1 MYRYKTREKNNAYTL
16 IILIILALIAFA
28 YFYNTNSNPPKNN
41 VTIKNY
47 SIKNDEKPDIS
58 ASNIIEVAPVAS
70 IVEKITPNTE
80 IVYQYYYE
88 LDQKTVEEREQP
100 PYYMINM
107 AEEEF
112 RSKYSDWEIKVF
124 SSKQV
129 VMQKNLNGKSP
140 FYFRIG
146 EKDGYIAVY
155 YEKPVNGIS
164 LREITDTPV
173 NTLPKDEQDKIRS
186 GITVYG
192 EDELIKI
199 LEDYSS

>member
-1 MYRYKTREKNNAYTL
+1 MYSYKTKRKNNAYAL
-16 IILIILALIAFA
+16 IILIILGLITFV
-28 YFYNTNSNPPKNN
+28 YFYNINVKAPKNN
-41 VTIKNY
+41 MTTKNY
-47 SIKNDEKPDIS
+47 SIKNDDKPDIS
-58 ASNIIEVAPVAS
+58 ASSSTQVAS
-70 IVEKITPNTE
+70 VYNIVEKITPNTE
-80 IVYQYYYE
+80 IVYQYFYE
-88 LDQKTVEEREQP
+88 LDQKTVEEKEVP

-107 AEEEF
+107 TEEELKN
-112 RSKYSDWEIKVF
+112 KYSDWQIKIF

-129 VMQKNLNGKSP
+129 VMQKNLKEKSP
-140 FYFRIG
+140 FYFKIG

-173 NTLPKDEQDKIRS
+173 NTLPKDEQDKIKN